1 MIIEWINFSLLILN
15 LFLFSLFYTI
25 SIQPMKRLK
34 KRGEKVWKESE
45 ILRTISGIFEFIIV
59 INAIL
64 WLWFPLSFLNWR
76 VDQNYFISFLV
87 ALIITIPCCIIM
99 FKGIKDAGVETLKP
113 SIETKMYGGIYKY
126 IRHPQSLGEFP
137 TFIALGFFVNS
148 WFLVILFA
156 IYIIIYIP
164 IMIYFEEKDLIM
176 RFGEK
181 YKEYQNRTG
190 AFFPK
195 IRKLAI

>member
-1 MIIEWINFSLLILN
+1 
-15 LFLFSLFYTI
+15 
-25 SIQPMKRLK
+25 MKRLK